1 MRSWNNEPNSC
12 PRQQGV
18 AITASTRLMKHHL
31 GDVVAS
37 SDANRE
43 ARFEVPRD
51 STQKATYEDLM
62 EQVVTK
68 DNATMAWRAVKR
80 NAGAPGIDRMTT
92 GQLGDHIRK
101 HAEVLSPN
109 FLTGTH
115 TPHTPPPAAIPNP
128 NAQPHS

>member
-1 MRSWNNEPNSC
+1 
-12 PRQQGV
+12 
-18 AITASTRLMKHHL
+18 MKHHL
-31 GDVVAS
+31 VDVVAS

-92 GQLGDHIRK
+92 GQLGDHTRK
-101 HAEVLSPN
+101 HWTVLSAKLLAEAYLARTSKGGESHKRKP
-109 FLTGTH
+109 
-115 TPHTPPPAAIPNP
+115 
-128 NAQPHS
+128 